1 MKVLLKGLIGLGII
15 LLLGTAGAS
24 DYSNIPFEQMVLQA
38 GVAIGFIATGSFVL
52 KWTKA
57 KYYRISPV
65 KVNEEP
71 KLGRAA

>member
-24 DYSNIPFEQMVLQA
+24 DYSNIPFEQMVVQA
-38 GVAIGFIATGSFVL
+38 GVAIGFIATGSFGL
-52 KWTKA
+52 KWTKV
-57 KYYRISPV
+57 KIRCV
-65 KVNEEP
+65 NTLKVNEEP